1 MSEITRGSGNVFED
15 LGFEDAE
22 EMAIRATLTLRIYH
36 ILKDRKLKQKEAA
49 ALLELGQPDVS
60 DLMNGKFNDFSIDR
74 LLRLLTRLDQVVT
87 IQIKAKPKKRA
98 RGGIEAVLLG

>member
-1 MSEITRGSGNVFED
+1 MREITRGSGNVFAD

-22 EMAIRATLTLRIYH
+22 EMAVRAKLTLRIYH

-49 ALLELGQPDVS
+49 AILELAQPDVS
-60 DLMNGKFNDFSIDR
+60 ALMNGKFNDFSIDR
-74 LLRLLTRLDQVVT
+74 LLRLLSRLDQVVT

-98 RGGIEAVLLG
+98 HGGIEVLAA